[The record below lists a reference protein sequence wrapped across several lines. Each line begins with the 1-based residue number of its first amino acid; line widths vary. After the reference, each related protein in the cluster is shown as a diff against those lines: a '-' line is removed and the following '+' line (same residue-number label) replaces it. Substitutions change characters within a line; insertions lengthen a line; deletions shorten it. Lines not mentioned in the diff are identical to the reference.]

1 MAKSDSRDE
10 RGFGND
16 RSSDGS
22 GFGGSFGGNGSSGG
36 KGRSGQDDSW
46 QDVNPDDFESEQL
59 LALDIEL
66 VGAHVPTWRRVI
78 VPAIYPVDEL
88 HFIIMLLFD
97 WTGTGSY
104 CFQRGPIVY
113 EYPDS
118 PAVQVP
124 SVRRSG
130 NRHLDSTRYTML
142 DLFPEQD
149 ASADYF
155 YDVGDIW
162 RLTIQRVGDM
172 VGSEYPFSMIP
183 VCYEGEGNN
192 PPEDVGGVEG
202 YKDLCKDLGDANSPD
217 HQSARMYM
225 ELEEGQEFN
234 PAFFDLED
242 ANYLL
247 AHDQVDAMEDE
258 LLPKDPAKLRDLT
271 KDLLAEEA
279 ANEANDIIR
288 MSRIAEKLNTPAGHQ
303 FLESV
308 FQDMLANQ
316 SQYPEGHAPEGEPY
330 WVGHSPATSGYWQ
343 EQTSGQSSS
352 GFHVVRPETA
362 GAAAKGGAAGGAGAA
377 GGKDATGGAKGAGK
391 AAGAGAGPGA
401 TAGAAAGAVAG
412 AGKSAGAGAAVGA
425 AKGGAAKKGKA
436 AAQKPDREPQPNP
449 YLDLFREELSR
460 SGISQKTVDKHLANV
475 EYFLNVY
482 LPEEGLSVREGCYRI
497 DDYMGFYLP
506 HKCPWTTLT
515 AAKENV
521 TSLKKFYKC
530 MLGKGV
536 VDPVDYAFVEDTIT
550 EFKDEWLQEY

>member
-16 RSSDGS
+16 RGS
-22 GFGGSFGGNGSSGG
+22 GNDR
-36 KGRSGQDDSW
+36 GRSGQDDSW

-78 VPAIYPVDEL
+78 VPAVYPVDEL
-88 HFIIMLLFD
+88 HFVIMLLFD
-97 WTGTGSY
+97 WTGTGPY

-118 PAVQVP
+118 PTVQV
-124 SVRRSG
+124 SSLRRSG

-155 YDVGDIW
+155 YDVGDVW
-162 RLTIQRVGDM
+162 RLSVQRVGDL

-202 YKDLCKDLGDANSPD
+202 YKDLCKDLSDANSPD
-217 HQSARMYM
+217 HQSARLYM
-225 ELEEGQEFN
+225 GLAEGEDFN

-288 MSRIAEKLNTPAGHQ
+288 MSHIAERLNTPAGHQ
-303 FLESV
+303 FLESL

-330 WVGHSPATSGYWQ
+330 WVGHSSGAEYWQ
-343 EQTSGQSSS
+343 EQPGGQAST
-352 GFHVVRPETA
+352 GFHVVRPE
-362 GAAAKGGAAGGAGAA
+362 AAGGE
-377 GGKDATGGAKGAGK
+377 AKG
-391 AAGAGAGPGA
+391 
-401 TAGAAAGAVAG
+401 
-412 AGKSAGAGAAVGA
+412 GA
-425 AKGGAAKKGKA
+425 AKGGATGRAGADKAAGAAAAGGMKDAAASKGAVSGAGAAAGKGADAPKGAAKKPKA
-436 AAQKPDREPQPNP
+436 TAQKPEREPQPNP
-449 YLDLFREELSR
+449 YLDLFREDLSR

-536 VDPVDYAFVEDTIT
+536 VDPVDYAFVEDTIA